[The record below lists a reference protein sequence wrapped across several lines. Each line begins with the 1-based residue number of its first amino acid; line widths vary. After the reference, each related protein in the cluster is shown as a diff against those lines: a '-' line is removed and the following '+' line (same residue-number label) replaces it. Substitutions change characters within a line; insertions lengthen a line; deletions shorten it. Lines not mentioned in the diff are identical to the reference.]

1 MLTNQMEVYFAMLF
15 SYCQSMVTRKQVP
28 VIWNVGGEIRW
39 LPASIETPELG
50 MINKDDDDDDD
61 TTTINNNGSFWR

>member
-1 MLTNQMEVYFAMLF
+1 M
-15 SYCQSMVTRKQVP
+15 P